1 MTDLAEAL
9 KAGYGNYG
17 TTTGGTAPLHA
28 EREADRPTEMGGN
41 YVDGTPVSEEEIRQR
56 LQAKAMATAAA
67 SKDPLRVKVPMVE
80 AVSTPVSGR
89 YAGGHPGGHF
99 YSAYG
104 VKGMGDIGVSPSGR
118 ENIHRSLSVDANI
131 AEAKAR
137 EVERKAVDE
146 SDMMRYAAKLRR
158 TAGTVEAN
166 MMRESEMRR
175 RQLDSMAKQMQKTMD
190 RANRDFNTPDRLFDP
205 RTGGAGGVLGI
216 LSSLLWSL
224 TTPDYKRS
232 AIDVANSIATQ
243 DYRNKMMRRQGAAQ
257 RAGMLNDALSY
268 YERAYGRSVHAAE
281 AYKAHLKNYMAD
293 QMESMAMQSS
303 SEAIRQRAPIVAA
316 EIRNQGFKSALDTL
330 SKFYTPPRR
339 GTYQPA
345 IKLDEKG
352 KPVGVQY
359 TGPDGRM
366 YMGQV
371 YDADTIIQHPF
382 GNKETGL
389 KFGSAAE
396 ATKVR
401 DALSSL
407 AAIRSQI
414 KQSHDLVVAGMSEP
428 DSGKRQALFEKA
440 DTLSLSARG
449 LFSKITSSGV
459 LQKYELGDAND
470 KMHANIE
477 NLHTITGRAKN
488 AAKALGRQV
497 FWDDLRTDE
506 ERTAHH
512 LAAVDEMANHMTF
525 SIVSNVPVAAL
536 KREHDS
542 AGNVVS
548 EAWVPS
554 KSVITTQKSLS
565 TDYPSQVVKPGKA
578 GGGR

>member
-1 MTDLAEAL
+1 MADIGEAL
-9 KAGYGNYG
+9 KSGYGNYG
-17 TTTGGTAPLHA
+17 TTTGGTAPLKA
-28 EREADRPTEMGGN
+28 EREAELPTEMGGN
-41 YVDGTPVSEEEIRQR
+41 YADGTPVPEEEIERR
-56 LQAKAMATAAA
+56 LRAKAMAETAA
-67 SKDPLRVKVPMVE
+67 SSDPVRLKVPMVK
-80 AVSTPVSGR
+80 AQSTPVGGR
-89 YAGGHPGGHF
+89 YVGGHPGGHF
-99 YSAYG
+99 YNAYG
-104 VKGMGDIGVSPSGR
+104 VKGMEDIGVSPSGK

-131 AEAKAR
+131 AESKAR

-146 SDMMRYAAKLRR
+146 SDMMKYAAKLRR

-175 RQLDSMAKQMQKTMD
+175 RQLDSMAQQMQKTMD
-190 RANRDFNTPDRLFDP
+190 QVSRDFNTPDRLFDP

-232 AIDVANSIATQ
+232 AIDVANSLATQ

-257 RAGMLNDALSY
+257 KAGMLNDALSY
-268 YERAYGRSVHAAE
+268 YERAYGRSVNAAE

-330 SKFYTPPRR
+330 SKFYSPPRR

-352 KPVGVQY
+352 RPVGVQY
-359 TGPDGRM
+359 VGPDGRVHL
-366 YMGQV
+366 GQV
-371 YDADTIIQHPF
+371 YDSDTIIQHPF
-382 GNKETGL
+382 GDKETGL

-407 AAIRSQI
+407 AAIRSQL
-414 KQSHDLVVAGMSEP
+414 KQSHDLVVAGMAEQNA
-428 DSGKRQALFEKA
+428 GKRQAMFEKA
-440 DTLSLSARG
+440 DTMALSARG
-449 LFSKITSSGV
+449 LFSKITNSGV

-506 ERTAHH
+506 ERTAQH

-554 KSVITTQKSLS
+554 KSIITPQKAMS
-565 TDYPSQVVKPGKA
+565 TDYPSEVVNPGGAKR
-578 GGGR
+578 GR